1 MDEIIEKEQK
11 SNKKIKVDS
20 DIESNPY
27 EYEDAMEYEKSNKK
41 IKVDSDIDPYEYEDA
56 MEYEERLKQ
65 LLKRRKE
72 KKTITK

>member
-11 SNKKIKVDS
+11 SIK
-20 DIESNPY
+20 
-27 EYEDAMEYEKSNKK
+27 
-41 IKVDSDIDPYEYEDA
+41 KVDSDIDPYEYEDA